1 MRGCNLLHFG
11 SFPSKLQQGSTY
23 LEKWL
28 GSLWKGPKPN
38 APFQRVREKQVT
50 QPSDGTGFSRS
61 PVAKGGGRVLKIIQP
76 WKSFSNCPVNIS
88 WEFGKSTA
96 KQAIVQAR
104 PADRILIRHQI
115 FTGEDGQSCPPIAVV
130 LKEADLSFSR
140 GTSSPR
146 STHSWLLN
154 AAPAS
159 SLCPGVF
166 LYTFKKYVPKSTGS
180 SYRGAKPDYRVLFNV
195 MENRVL

>member
-1 MRGCNLLHFG
+1 MRRCNLLHFG
-11 SFPSKLQQGSTY
+11 SFPSTLQQRSTY

-38 APFQRVREKQVT
+38 APFQRVREKRVI

-61 PVAKGGGRVLKIIQP
+61 PAAKEGGKVSKIIQP
-76 WKSFSNCPVNIS
+76 WKSFSNCPVCIS
-88 WEFGKSTA
+88 WEFGKPTA

-115 FTGEDGQSCPPIAVV
+115 FTRGDGQSCPHVAVV
-130 LKEADLSFSR
+130 SKEADLSFSR
-140 GTSSPR
+140 GTSSPCTMHFWR
-146 STHSWLLN
+146 LN
-154 AAPAS
+154 AAPAC

-166 LYTFKKYVPKSTGS
+166 LYT
-180 SYRGAKPDYRVLFNV
+180 L
-195 MENRVL
+195 